1 MDIEWAKDGI
11 SGELYIVQARPETV
25 QSRRNPN
32 LLKTFKLKGEGR
44 VVAKGTA
51 VGHSI
56 ATGKARVLESVSQM
70 HQFEKGEILVTEI
83 VRLISPPSINRSPHT
98 HDTHTHT
105 RTQWHTVDTYGVGC
119 RPTRTGSQFSRRP
132 RL

>member
-25 QSRRNPN
+25 QSRKNPN

-83 VRLISPPSINRSPHT
+83 VPQSHPAQPT
-98 HDTHTHT
+98 AHTHT
-105 RTQWHTVDTYGVGC
+105 AHTVGTYGVAC
-119 RPTRTGSQFSRRP
+119 RPTRTGSRF
-132 RL
+132 